1 MLKVKNGKTIR
12 NLSNRILVAKKGK
25 NIIAILAIM
34 LTAILFTS
42 LFTIGGSLV
51 KSMQMST
58 MRQVGGSAQ
67 AGVKYLLPEDYE
79 LLSKDSKIVDSSY
92 RIIVAV
98 AENEEL
104 SKVNTEINYAQDLN
118 AEWTFS
124 KPSVGSMPNTKL
136 ECATSTI
143 VLDALGLPYEL
154 GETVPITFTAKGIT
168 YTENF
173 TLSGYWEGD
182 LVAMAQQLFISKELC
197 MEVAPT
203 PGHAIDVASVADYCG
218 YWMMDLNFSN
228 SFNIE
233 GKVIELLKRN
243 GYDIDQTLY
252 GVNWAYATSYAD
264 PATMAMLALILSLIL
279 LSGYLII
286 YNVFYINVSG
296 DIRSYGLLKT
306 IGTTGKQI
314 RKIVLRQAM
323 VLSLIGIPLGLIFGT
338 FLGRVLVPSILGMLN
353 LNGVEEISMNPA
365 IYIGA
370 SLFTLITVY
379 LSCRKPSRIASKVS
393 PMEAI
398 RYVDKGLSSRK
409 REKKTGKIT
418 TFSMARSNLGRNKK
432 KVIVVVLSLSLSLI
446 LLNSTFSITKGLDMD
461 KFVATSII
469 GDFIITDKSMG
480 NNYGNISLDG
490 VARQNIQD
498 LSNLN
503 GVENIGIIY
512 LSEQTKTINEVETAY
527 YNKIFEKYNKTFIKY
542 GEYEKNTILKE
553 KKLDYNLYAMNDIC
567 TAQLD
572 HIKGKIDLEK
582 FNSGNYVIVNTYSD
596 LMSEEDTNSSED
608 LFCDIGDHIT
618 VTLPDGTDKEYEVMA
633 LAEIPYALSEK
644 MYNLITLNI
653 ILPETEYL
661 AHTPK
666 SEQGAMLVELNVSD
680 NAVKTI
686 EDYLDN
692 YSTKTYG
699 NLDYVSKN
707 SYKESFEGFKN
718 MFLLVGGALC
728 IILAL
733 IGILNFMN
741 SSITSIM
748 ARKQEFAMMESVGMT
763 GKQLKSMLIW
773 EGMFYAILTILT
785 SMVLGTVIG
794 YFMIQVI
801 AGSIWFF
808 TWHFTLIPILLCVP
822 VIGIIAYLIP
832 VAAYHNLCRES
843 IVERLRLTE

>member
-1 MLKVKNGKTIR
+1 V
-12 NLSNRILVAKKGK
+12 VA
-25 NIIAILAIM
+25 
-34 LTAILFTS
+34 S
-42 LFTIGGSLV
+42 
-51 KSMQMST
+51 
-58 MRQVGGSAQ
+58 
-67 AGVKYLLPEDYE
+67 
-79 LLSKDSKIVDSSY
+79 
-92 RIIVAV
+92 

-118 AEWTFS
+118 AEWAFS
-124 KPSVGSMPNTKL
+124 KPSVGSMPKARL
-136 ECATSTI
+136 ECATSTL
-143 VLDALGLPYEL
+143 VLDALGLPYEP
-154 GETVPITFTAKGIT
+154 GVIVPITFTAKGIT

-182 LVAMAQQLFISKELC
+182 SVAMAQQFLISKELC

-203 PGHAIDVASVADYCG
+203 PERVVDATDITDYCG
-218 YWMMDLNFSN
+218 YWMMDFNFSN
-228 SFNIE
+228 SFDIE
-233 GKVIELLKRN
+233 GKVIDLLERN
-243 GYDIDQTLY
+243 GYEADQIFY

-264 PATMAMLALILSLIL
+264 PATMGMLVLILSLIL

-286 YNVFYINVSG
+286 YNVFFINVSG

-306 IGTTGKQI
+306 IGTTGKQL

-323 VLSLIGIPLGLIFGT
+323 VLSLFGIPMGLILGT
-338 FLGRVLVPSILGMLN
+338 LLGRVLVPSILGMLN
-353 LNGVEEISMNPA
+353 LSGVEEISMNPA
-365 IYIGA
+365 IYIGS

-379 LSCRKPSRIASKVS
+379 LSCRKPSRLASKVS
-393 PMEAI
+393 PVEAI
-398 RYVDKGLSSRK
+398 RYTDKGLSSKK

-418 TFSMARSNLGRNKK
+418 TFSMAKSNLGRNKK
-432 KVIVVVLSLSLSLI
+432 KVMVVVLSLSLSLI

-461 KFVATSII
+461 KYVANSII
-469 GDFIITDKSMG
+469 GDFIIKDKSMG
-480 NNYGNISLDG
+480 NNYGDIAYDG
-490 VARQNIQD
+490 VTRQNILD

-503 GVENIGIIY
+503 GIKNVGIIY
-512 LSEQTKTINEVETAY
+512 SSELVKTVNEVETAY
-527 YNKIFEKYNKTFIKY
+527 YNKIFEKFKKTFVKY

-553 KKLDYNLYAMNDIC
+553 KKMDYNLYALNDIC
-567 TAQLD
+567 TAQLSL
-572 HIKGKIDLEK
+572 IKGKIDLEK

-596 LMSEEDTNSSED
+596 LMSEEDTLFAED
-608 LFCDIGDHIT
+608 LFCDIGDRIT
-618 VTLPDGTDKEYEVMA
+618 ITLPDGTDKEYEVMA
-633 LAEIPYALSEK
+633 LAEIPYALSK
-644 MYNLITLNI
+644 QVYNLINLDI

-661 AHTPK
+661 AHTSE
-666 SEQGAMLVELNVSD
+666 SEQGAMLLELNVNDVSVD
-680 NAVKTI
+680 QVEN
-686 EDYLDN
+686 YLEN
-692 YSTKTYG
+692 YSTKAYG

-728 IILAL
+728 VILAL

-773 EGMFYAILTILT
+773 EGMFYAIFTILA
-785 SMVLGTVIG
+785 SIVLGTVVG
-794 YFMIQVI
+794 YFVIQVI

-808 TWHFTLIPILLCVP
+808 TWHFTLVPILLCMP
-822 VIGIIAYLIP
+822 VIGIVAYLIP